1 VCVNVSLIRIEWC
14 KWKYCWSSDFNSETS
29 SWTKYKSYFC
39 FIILNW
45 KKKFIFFFEIG
56 HKAQTYIV
64 TPRGAALAWLPTGVR
79 RGEVKRCFIE
89 MLRTTRKVCCVCC
102 TLFVCSILLLLQW
115 RLADSHRPRLKTLKG
130 HTAAVTK
137 LALCAAAGRLFSGSL
152 DCDIKQWDVTR
163 GEQVCVCV
171 FNCVCWLCGCVCFVQ
186 MTSDSQLLCAHSQ
199 PVTALYGD
207 WPEPDDDNGTAI
219 DDIKVLRLYSGL

>member
-1 VCVNVSLIRIEWC
+1 MNEVQILFLFYYFKLE
-14 KWKYCWSSDFNSETS
+14 KNS
-29 SWTKYKSYFC
+29 F
-39 FIILNW
+39 FLN
-45 KKKFIFFFEIG
+45 IIG

-89 MLRTTRKVCCVCC
+89 MLRTTRKVCYS
-102 TLFVCSILLLLQW
+102 LFVFVLFSSILLLLQW

-163 GEQVCVCV
+163 GEQVRVCV
-171 FNCVCWLCGCVCFVQ
+171 FNCVCCVYDCVVVCVSF
-186 MTSDSQLLCAHSQ
+186 
-199 PVTALYGD
+199 
-207 WPEPDDDNGTAI
+207 
-219 DDIKVLRLYSGL
+219 R